1 MTAMADMAT
10 LVDQLDK
17 PTDHHVIY
25 RRAQQAFMACQSV
38 LIGTAC
44 LSRVGAA
51 YLGVPYQSDRRGR

>member
-1 MTAMADMAT
+1 MTAAADVAT
-10 LVDQLDK
+10 LVETAKPRDALAIYQRVQL
-17 PTDHHVIY
+17 
-25 RRAQQAFMACQSV
+25 ALMACQSV